1 MISILQ
7 FWKKGVS
14 YEKTELVQAF
24 RKKRPALAY
33 SLRSRGSHASL
44 SLYSVHIEHKRPPP
58 VDISTLYA
66 DLYAE
71 PDLSETVW
79 PEEKEPFA
87 AAGIRYREREAAF
100 MRFPGGPVDLCCLG
114 DSITQ
119 QFEWQDAF
127 PGLRAANRGI
137 GSDTTSGILARL
149 DSVAATE
156 PKVLSLMAGAND
168 MGEEGWTPEGI
179 ASNFR
184 MILEELHTRL
194 PETKFLVNSML
205 PTSAAHPNRPED
217 MLAVNAELEALC
229 EELDIVYLDMFQ
241 AFADENG
248 DLKPVYSLDGIHLT
262 SAGYALW
269 LSYLAPAVAA
279 ALE

>member
-1 MISILQ
+1 M
-7 FWKKGVS
+7 
-14 YEKTELVQAF
+14 
-24 RKKRPALAY
+24 KKRNL
-33 SLRSRGSHASL
+33 SRPFGKNARL
-44 SLYSVHIEHKRPPP
+44 WPILCAAEAAMLLCLCIAFILNTNAPPP

-168 MGEEGWTPEGI
+168 MGEEGWMPEGI

-205 PTSAAHPNRPED
+205 PTSAAHPN
-217 MLAVNAELEALC
+217 
-229 EELDIVYLDMFQ
+229 
-241 AFADENG
+241 
-248 DLKPVYSLDGIHLT
+248 
-262 SAGYALW
+262 
-269 LSYLAPAVAA
+269 
-279 ALE
+279 